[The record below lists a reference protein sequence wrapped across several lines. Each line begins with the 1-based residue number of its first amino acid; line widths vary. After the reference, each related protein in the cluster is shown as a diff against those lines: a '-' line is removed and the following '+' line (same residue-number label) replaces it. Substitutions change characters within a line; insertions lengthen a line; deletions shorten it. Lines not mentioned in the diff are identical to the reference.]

1 MTNNRKCSIIGLSK
15 EKRRI
20 RNESNVSEYVNR
32 YKNYK
37 SRKRH
42 NSADKIFNDIIKT
55 IEKTDAN
62 NLDYRMEE
70 LYAALEDL
78 DLEYYLNNFPIEVE
92 GEG

>member
-1 MTNNRKCSIIGLSK
+1 MKAMFQNMLTGIKITKAERDIILA
-15 EKRRI
+15 
-20 RNESNVSEYVNR
+20 
-32 YKNYK
+32 
-37 SRKRH
+37 
-42 NSADKIFNDIIKT
+42 ADKIFNDIIKT